1 MYKYTTPFIKSA
13 SHLKSLTIIVCLVL
27 LFEQAVLAHPG
38 GHYKK
43 GDVLNTWTLM
53 NGQTV
58 KGNFFMN
65 KGNLVVLE
73 QWGGKYL
80 SIPFNELSKQD
91 QLLAGMKIRR
101 LALLNEGLAAPEIQP
116 TTPSQYV
123 NLRSIIGFL
132 TVALLM
138 VVIFWKSETRKSLLS
153 RKYATGN
160 WAIACLLIFFSILAC
175 KKSTDSGTTVG
186 STASSNISIPKT
198 TTGFL
203 DSVYSPFKPT
213 VSTRWDDTYFY
224 IAANGIPAHNMMVG
238 ITSWQQQVPI
248 PQFYTGTNSWS
259 IPLQPVYAAVPM
271 STKSNFMKG
280 AVAVAINGIPIFNA
294 LNNRGEDSYMI
305 GELDQWGGHCGKADD
320 YHYHAAPLHL
330 STSVGLK
337 PIAFALD
344 GFAVYGDKEADGS
357 SMQSLDTCHG
367 HMINNGVYHY
377 HGTATYPYVVGA
389 MKGKV
394 TIDPSTPAP
403 ENQILPQAMSS
414 PLRPATNPLNG
425 AVITAFNATGT
436 NAYSLT
442 YKIGTK
448 TGSVVYSWDAANKY
462 TFTLTDTA
470 GKAVTNSYQ
479 R

>member
-1 MYKYTTPFIKSA
+1 
-13 SHLKSLTIIVCLVL
+13 
-27 LFEQAVLAHPG
+27 
-38 GHYKK
+38 
-43 GDVLNTWTLM
+43 
-53 NGQTV
+53 
-58 KGNFFMN
+58 
-65 KGNLVVLE
+65 
-73 QWGGKYL
+73 
-80 SIPFNELSKQD
+80 
-91 QLLAGMKIRR
+91 
-101 LALLNEGLAAPEIQP
+101 
-116 TTPSQYV
+116 
-123 NLRSIIGFL
+123 
-132 TVALLM
+132 
-138 VVIFWKSETRKSLLS
+138 
-153 RKYATGN
+153 
-160 WAIACLLIFFSILAC
+160 
-175 KKSTDSGTTVG
+175 
-186 STASSNISIPKT
+186 
-198 TTGFL
+198 
-203 DSVYSPFKPT
+203 
-213 VSTRWDDTYFY
+213 
-224 IAANGIPAHNMMVG
+224 
-238 ITSWQQQVPI
+238 
-248 PQFYTGTNSWS
+248 
-259 IPLQPVYAAVPM
+259 
-271 STKSNFMKG
+271 
-280 AVAVAINGIPIFNA
+280 
-294 LNNRGEDSYMI
+294 MI

-330 STSVGLK
+330 STSAGLK

-367 HMINNGVYHY
+367 HMINNGGYHY